1 MRLDDGAAIVYSVG
15 AARTRGRMNPIVATT
30 LIAATL
36 VAAIAL
42 GRLVRTRVPEHH
54 LSADAKD
61 TIKFAM
67 GMIATMTALLLGLLV
82 SSAKRNYDDQRSHVI
97 AMAAKVVFLERL
109 LALYGPEAEDV
120 RHGVRGIVADAIRRI
135 WPADARSAA
144 ELAPNED
151 AGNAVLLGLQRLT
164 PSDDGRRTLKHQA
177 TTLLIDLGQM
187 RTLLQAQAVPSV
199 SPPML
204 VAVAIWLVM
213 IFATASMLA
222 PPNATT
228 LCALAAAAL
237 SVAVAVFLI
246 LELDQPFTGLLR
258 ISNAPIE
265 AALRQM
271 TP

>member
-1 MRLDDGAAIVYSVG
+1 
-15 AARTRGRMNPIVATT
+15 MNPFTATI

-42 GRLVRTRVPEHH
+42 GRRLRTSIPEHH

-82 SSAKRNYDDQRSHVI
+82 SSAKSNYDDQRGQVI
-97 AMAAKVVFLERL
+97 AMAAKVVFLDRIL
-109 LALYGPEAEDV
+109 TLYGPDAREV
-120 RHGVRGIVADAIRRI
+120 RQGIRGIVTDAIRRI
-135 WPADARSAA
+135 WPDTGSSA

-151 AGNAVLLGLQRLT
+151 AGNAVLLGLQRLA
-164 PSDDGRRTLKHQA
+164 PSDDGHRALKDQA
-177 TTLLIDLGQM
+177 STLLIDLGQM
-187 RTLLQAQAVPSV
+187 RTLLQAQSVPSV
-199 SPPML
+199 SLPML

-246 LELDQPFTGLLR
+246 LELDQPFTGVLR
-258 ISNAPIE
+258 ISSAPIE
-265 AALRQM
+265 AALHQL